1 MKDGRRKQIL
11 FTGITGITA
20 ALLMFAGDMLL
31 YYTAEPIV
39 NFEDEIVGIL
49 GTISQD
55 RLRIGGLIGP
65 FAAFLYIVGFYQIYL
80 AIKPEYEKRAKMI
93 FALLSLGIIYG
104 GAFHSH
110 FTHLGIMSFGN
121 HTQALEL
128 AEEYSIL
135 NFAMMFIPSMIAYL
149 TLTFLILTDKTYYPK
164 WIVLFSPIVL
174 FWLSPLMQM
183 LPQPYMMI
191 IAGGWSNII
200 CMIFFSVSTVVLL
213 KRKF

>member
-1 MKDGRRKQIL
+1 
-11 FTGITGITA
+11 
-20 ALLMFAGDMLL
+20 
-31 YYTAEPIV
+31 
-39 NFEDEIVGIL
+39 
-49 GTISQD
+49 
-55 RLRIGGLIGP
+55 
-65 FAAFLYIVGFYQIYL
+65 
-80 AIKPEYEKRAKMI
+80 MI